1 MEKQKLK
8 VGDYVRAV
16 RTFNNDSVKGTFEGY
31 RLYNK
36 ENPDS
41 VVGVVY
47 VENYDGT
54 SCCYDVYPNSIE
66 PWEGRIVE
74 LAKSINARHIEAL
87 REAVTKYR
95 GVSWSMPLADLLVII
110 ESLRSS
116 L

>member
-1 MEKQKLK
+1 MKKQKLK

-16 RTFNNDSVKGTFEGY
+16 RTFKNDSVKGTFEGFY
-31 RLYNK
+31 LIDK
-36 ENPDS
+36 EDPDS
-41 VVGVVY
+41 VVGVVR
-47 VENYDGT
+47 VENSDGT
-54 SCCYDVYPNSIE
+54 GRGYDVYPNSIE

-74 LAKSINARHIEAL
+74 LVKNIQPRHIEAL
-87 REAVTKYR
+87 REAVVRYR

>member
-1 MEKQKLK
+1 MKKQKLK

-16 RTFNNDSVKGTFEGY
+16 RTCRNDSVKGTFQGFF
-31 RLYNK
+31 LYDK
-36 ENPDS
+36 EDPES
-41 VVGVVY
+41 IVGVVY
-47 VENYDGT
+47 VENSDGT
-54 SCCYDVYPNSIE
+54 GRSYDVYPNSIE

-74 LAKSINARHIEAL
+74 LAKEIKPRHIEAL
-87 REAVTKYR
+87 REAVTRYR

>member
-1 MEKQKLK
+1 MEKQKLR
-8 VGDYVRAV
+8 VGDYVKAV
-16 RTFNNDSVKGTFEGY
+16 CTYSDDWVKGTFKGFY
-31 RLYNK
+31 LADT

-41 VVGVVY
+41 VVGLVRTVSANGISHY
-47 VENYDGT
+47 
-54 SCCYDVYPNSIE
+54 CDVCPNSIE

-74 LAKSINARHIEAL
+74 LVKNIQPRHIEAL